1 MFDADL
7 GGQPDQASYRKSSI
21 MGAENKADP
30 RVSLIA
36 AVGR

>member
-1 MFDADL
+1 MLTSAGSQTRLPTERD
-7 GGQPDQASYRKSSI
+7 SI

>member
-7 GGQPDQASYRKSSI
+7 GGQPDRASYRDSI
-21 MGAENKADP
+21 MGAEEQEP

-36 AVGR
+36 AIGR